1 MAGETPV
8 TMVGRLTADPEL
20 RYTQNGLAVANF
32 TVASNE
38 RIFDRATNEWHDG
51 EPLFLRGSV
60 WRDYAENVAAS
71 LHKGD
76 HVMVTGALQ
85 QRQYETKD
93 GEKRTA
99 YELRV
104 EHIAA
109 VVQFAR
115 VTVHRMSR
123 EQSASGAHAAQPEA
137 LAVAGAP
144 F

>member
-38 RIFDRATNEWHDG
+38 RVFDRATNEWKDG

-71 LHKGD
+71 LSKGD
-76 HVMVTGALQ
+76 HVLVVGALQ

-109 VVQFAR
+109 VLQYCTA
-115 VTVHRMSR
+115 TISR
-123 EQSASGAHAAQPEA
+123 KKRDAEPAM
-137 LAVAGAP
+137 AGAAIAGTP